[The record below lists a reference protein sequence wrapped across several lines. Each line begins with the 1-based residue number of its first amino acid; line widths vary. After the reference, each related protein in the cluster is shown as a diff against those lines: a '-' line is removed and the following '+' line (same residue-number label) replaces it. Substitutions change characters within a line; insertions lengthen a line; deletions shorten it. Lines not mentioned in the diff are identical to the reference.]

1 MEASS
6 PNCPME
12 MVLWYIEHNHNR
24 YVKGWTCET
33 YIRQN
38 SLPTA
43 NICYSIL
50 YECLIYDLHMHL

>member
-1 MEASS
+1 
-6 PNCPME
+6 ME